1 MEELYHHYREMSKAA
16 GAKKPSESQKAKALW
31 VMKAAKDRRDEFY
44 DSAAKK
50 TKTFWQGNKQNW
62 SCGQNI
68 SKTQPELWTK
78 L

>member
-1 MEELYHHYREMSKAA
+1 MEELYHHHREMSKAA

-31 VMKAAKDRRDEFY
+31 VMKAAKDRRDEY

-50 TKTFWQGNKQNW
+50 TFWQGNRQDW

-68 SKTQPELWTK
+68 SKTQSELWTK